1 MRWKDA
7 GSCAPRN
14 PAGTR
19 PAGVRLGHA
28 QLAHGLAAGVEEHVP
43 ADQRLAELRRSDDLM
58 FTYVDAH
65 SSVMAEG

>member
-1 MRWKDA
+1 M
-7 GSCAPRN
+7 
-14 PAGTR
+14 
-19 PAGVRLGHA
+19 RLGHA